1 MVANIICKFT
11 TAFDIIEFL
20 GFLGITLVA
29 GILATTREKGLKIA
43 KKLGIGSIIIIILWI
58 LTALI
63 MFYDAFIC

>member
-1 MVANIICKFT
+1 MVTNVICKFT
-11 TAFDIIEFL
+11 TAFDIIEFI

-29 GILATTREKGLKIA
+29 SILAATYKKGLKIA

-58 LTALI
+58 FTALI